1 MNKTIS
7 LYDNEENK
15 HYKLTMLEYISDND
29 EQQLDREKTELEEL
43 NKLLSEFNELRDVTT
58 SLNKLVVDQHQNL
71 DVIDK
76 NIDDAEVNV
85 ENAVIQLE
93 KAESYKKRSYFK
105 GAIVTTTVL
114 LVSFP
119 IGVVLGIKAA
129 LVVGTVGIVGGGV
142 VIAKK

>member
-7 LYDNEENK
+7 LYDNAENK
-15 HYKLTMLEYISDND
+15 HYNLTMLEYTADPD
-29 EQQLDREKTELEEL
+29 EQQLDREKIELEEL
-43 NKLLSEFNELRDVTT
+43 NKLLCEFNELRDVTT

-71 DVIDK
+71 EVVDN
-76 NIDDAEVNV
+76 NIDEAEVHV
-85 ENAVIQLE
+85 ENAVVQLE

-114 LVSFP
+114 LASFP

-129 LVVGTVGIVGGGV
+129 LVVGTVGIVGGGAV
-142 VIAKK
+142 MAKK